1 MRRAT
6 WGALA
11 ALGAGIMLWVGVFA
25 YSEIARSQGEVWG
38 SLDDPGAVLG
48 FTSLW
53 VMGISFVLVIGLVAA
68 QVIQDVVRRLAVRT
82 RSAHD

>member
-1 MRRAT
+1 
-6 WGALA
+6 
-11 ALGAGIMLWVGVFA
+11 MLWIGVFA
-25 YSEIARSQGEVWG
+25 YSEIARSQGEGQG

-53 VMGISFVLVIGLVAA
+53 VMGISLVLVIGLVTA
-68 QVIQDVVRRLAVRT
+68 QVIQDVVRRLALRT